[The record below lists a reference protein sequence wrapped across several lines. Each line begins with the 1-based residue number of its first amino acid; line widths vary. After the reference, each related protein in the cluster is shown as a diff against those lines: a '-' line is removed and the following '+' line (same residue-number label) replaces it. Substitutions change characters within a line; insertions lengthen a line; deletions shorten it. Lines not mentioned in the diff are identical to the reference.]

1 MNHWTIYF
9 VLANQEDHRHSST
22 NHDSYLMDCCRQVV
36 QWYPV
41 ITLMKCA
48 PKLAQKCA
56 EGEKF
61 QAWKVGRLQLREAC
75 FRILLV
81 HGFRVCL
88 QSLALQHGS
97 VVIVSWQ
104 CSFLSLQPKL
114 LISCGLC
121 RPAFAKTHQQV
132 CMPDIGHKGRLALH
146 QNPSHHIPPWFPN
159 GGTILTFG
167 SQRRGWPRSPGV
179 STDWSSEA
187 SVPAPHMW
195 HVQNTQCSSRPRFF
209 VVSLCQR
216 SHGRVEFGSLWCACS
231 AHMIHHF
238 P

>member
-1 MNHWTIYF
+1 MYHWTIYF

-48 PKLAQKCA
+48 AKLAQKCA

-88 QSLALQHGS
+88 RSLALQHGP

-104 CSFLSLQPKL
+104 CSFLFGLTVRCFWNQFRKSWASQPKGTSVDSQHRL
-114 LISCGLC
+114 AAKIAHFVHGLC
-121 RPAFAKTHQQV
+121 SPALAKTHQQV

-146 QNPSHHIPPWFPN
+146 QNPSHHDSQMVGPYWHLIWVP
-159 GGTILTFG
+159 TARLT
-167 SQRRGWPRSPGV
+167 
-179 STDWSSEA
+179 
-187 SVPAPHMW
+187 
-195 HVQNTQCSSRPRFF
+195 
-209 VVSLCQR
+209 
-216 SHGRVEFGSLWCACS
+216 
-231 AHMIHHF
+231 
-238 P
+238 